1 MQLRLRA
8 HLPGSLRR
16 TSSVGRS
23 RTRAAG
29 AALVVLSLGVILA
42 RPARADDSFVA
53 KTQIYTDSDH
63 TTVVSPLAA
72 LSRDAWKGGTLSASY
87 VADVVSSASI
97 DVVSNATSHMQDFR
111 SEITAGLVQKL
122 RNTTLSGSYVYSVE
136 NDYQSHNVELG
147 FAQDMF
153 EKNSTLAFGATFSSN
168 DVYRTGD
175 QSFHRK
181 LTVGGVSASW
191 TQVLGRATIA
201 QLSYTF
207 SYGNGYWAS
216 PYRFVRIETPDEQQI
231 EFKVPETEPNERYRH
246 AAVIGLNR
254 HLFGDTALQ
263 GDYRFYSDN
272 WGILSHT
279 VQLRYFVTWK
289 DVTLRLRERFYY
301 QSGASFFRPH
311 YTAATLQPFVTADR
325 ELSTFWSNVA
335 GFKISW
341 RLPWVHR
348 ALELEAKVDYFH
360 FGYVNFAL
368 LASRDGADIEA
379 GLNVIY

>member
-1 MQLRLRA
+1 MQLRRLILVA
-8 HLPGSLRR
+8 
-16 TSSVGRS
+16 
-23 RTRAAG
+23 
-29 AALVVLSLGVILA
+29 AALLVGA
-42 RPARADDSFVA
+42 RAQADDSFVA

-97 DVVSNATSHMQDFR
+97 DVISNATSRMNDFR

-136 NDYQSHNVELG
+136 NDYQSHNADLG
-147 FAQDMF
+147 FSQDLF
-153 EKNSTLAFGATFSSN
+153 EKNSTLSLGVTYSGN

-175 QSFHRK
+175 QLFHRK
-181 LTVGGVSASW
+181 LNVVGFGASW
-191 TQVLGRATIA
+191 TQVLNRATIA

-216 PYRFVRIETPDEQQI
+216 PYRFVKIETPDLAGI
-231 EFKVPETEPNERYRH
+231 EFKVPETEPNERFRH

-254 HLFGDTALQ
+254 HLFSDTSLQ
-263 GDYRFYSDN
+263 GDYRFYTDN
-272 WGILSHT
+272 WGVLSHT
-279 VQLRYFVTWK
+279 VQLRYFVTFK

-301 QSGASFFRPH
+301 QTGASFFQPH
-311 YTAATLQPFVTADR
+311 YTTQTLQPFVTADR
-325 ELSTFWSNVA
+325 ELSTFWSNVT
-335 GFKISW
+335 GIKVSW

-360 FGYVNFAL
+360 FGYINFAL
-368 LASRDGADIEA
+368 LSSRDGADIEA

>member
-1 MQLRLRA
+1 MRLQLRIAVAAILLLGARA
-8 HLPGSLRR
+8 N
-16 TSSVGRS
+16 
-23 RTRAAG
+23 
-29 AALVVLSLGVILA
+29 
-42 RPARADDSFVA
+42 ADDSFVA

-97 DVVSNATSHMQDFR
+97 DVVSNATARMNDFR

-136 NDYQSHNVELG
+136 NDYQSHNADIG

-153 EKNSTLAFGATFSSN
+153 EKNSTLSIGATFSAN

-175 QSFHRK
+175 QLFHRK
-181 LTVGGVSASW
+181 LTVAGVAASW
-191 TQVLGRATIA
+191 TQVLNRATIA

-216 PYRFVRIETPDEQQI
+216 PYRFVRIETPDLSAI

-246 AAVIGLNR
+246 AAVVALNR
-254 HLFGDTALQ
+254 HVGQDSAIQ
-263 GDYRFYSDN
+263 GDYRFYADN

-279 VQLRYFVTWK
+279 IQLRYFITWK

-301 QSGASFFRPH
+301 QSGASFYKEH
-311 YTAATLQPFVTADR
+311 YTVDTLQPFVTADR

-360 FGYVNFAL
+360 FSYLDFAL

>member
-1 MQLRLRA
+1 VQL
-8 HLPGSLRR
+8 
-16 TSSVGRS
+16 S
-23 RTRAAG
+23 R
-29 AALVVLSLGVILA
+29 VILLVA
-42 RPARADDSFVA
+42 VTAAPAVARAEDSFVA
-53 KTQIYTDSDH
+53 KTQVYTDSDH

-72 LSRDAWKGGTLSASY
+72 LSRDAWSGGTLSASY
-87 VADVVSSASI
+87 VADVVSSASV
-97 DVVSNATSHMQDFR
+97 DVISNATSHMNDFR

-147 FAQDMF
+147 FAQDLF
-153 EKNSTLAFGATFSSN
+153 EKNSTLAFGATLSAN

-175 QSFHRK
+175 QAFHRK
-181 LTVGGVSASW
+181 LTVGGVSGSW
-191 TQVLGRATIA
+191 TQVLNRATIA

-216 PYRFVRIETPDEQQI
+216 PYRFVRVETQDLQAI

-246 AAVIGLNR
+246 AAVLGLNR
-254 HLFGDTALQ
+254 HLGGDSALQ

-272 WGILSHT
+272 WGVLSHT
-279 VQLRYFVTWK
+279 VQLRYFITWG

-301 QSGASFFRPH
+301 QSGASFFRSH
-311 YTAATLQPFVTADR
+311 YTAQTLQPFVTADR

-335 GFKISW
+335 GFKVSW

-348 ALELEAKVDYFH
+348 ALQVEAKVDYFH

>member
-1 MQLRLRA
+1 VQLK
-8 HLPGSLRR
+8 
-16 TSSVGRS
+16 RS
-23 RTRAAG
+23 ALV
-29 AALVVLSLGVILA
+29 LVVLLGA
-42 RPARADDSFVA
+42 RASADDSFVA

-97 DVVSNATSHMQDFR
+97 DVVSNATARMNDYR
-111 SEITAGLVQKL
+111 SEITAGLVQKFH
-122 RNTTLSGSYVYSVE
+122 NTTLSGSYVYSVE

-153 EKNSTLAFGATFSSN
+153 EKNSTLAFGATFSAN

-201 QLSYTF
+201 QLSYTL

-216 PYRFVRIETPDEQQI
+216 PYRFVRIETPDFQQI

-246 AAVIGLNR
+246 AAVIWLNR
-254 HLFGDTALQ
+254 HIFSDSTIQ
-263 GDYRFYSDN
+263 GDYRFYADN

-279 VQLRYFVTWK
+279 IQLRYFVTWK

-348 ALELEAKVDYFH
+348 ALEVEAKVDYFH

>member
-1 MQLRLRA
+1 VQLK
-8 HLPGSLRR
+8 LPL
-16 TSSVGRS
+16 
-23 RTRAAG
+23 AIAL
-29 AALVVLSLGVILA
+29 LVVA
-42 RPARADDSFVA
+42 APAAYGDDSFVA

-97 DVVSNATSHMQDFR
+97 DVISNATAHMNDFR

-122 RNTTLSGSYVYSVE
+122 HNTTLSGSYVYSVE

-147 FAQDMF
+147 FAQDLF
-153 EKNSTLAFGATFSSN
+153 EKNSTLAFGATYSAN

-181 LTVGGVSASW
+181 LGVVGVSGSW
-191 TQVLGRATIA
+191 TQVLNRATIA

-207 SYGNGYWAS
+207 SYGNGFWAS
-216 PYRFVRIETPDEQQI
+216 PYRFVRVETPDFAAI
-231 EFKVPETEPNERYRH
+231 EFKVPETEPNQRYRH
-246 AAVIGLNR
+246 AVVIGLNR
-254 HLFGDTALQ
+254 HLWTDTALQ
-263 GDYRFYSDN
+263 GDYRFYADN
-272 WGILSHT
+272 WGVQSHT
-279 VQLRYFVTWK
+279 VQLRYFVTWQ

-301 QSGASFFRPH
+301 QSGASFFRSH

-325 ELSTFWSNVA
+325 ELSTFWSNVFGA
-335 GFKISW
+335 KISW
-341 RLPWVHR
+341 RLPWVHH
-348 ALELEAKVDYFH
+348 ALEVEAKVDYFH
-360 FGYVNFAL
+360 FGYVDFAL

>member
-1 MQLRLRA
+1 MQLKVSRA
-8 HLPGSLRR
+8 VRAGW
-16 TSSVGRS
+16 VIV
-23 RTRAAG
+23 AAG
-29 AALVVLSLGVILA
+29 LVVVAALAGT
-42 RPARADDSFVA
+42 ARADDSFVA
-53 KTQIYTDSDH
+53 KTQIYTDTDH

-97 DVVSNATSHMQDFR
+97 DVVSNATARMNDFR

-122 RNTTLSGSYVYSVE
+122 RNTTLSADYVYSVE
-136 NDYQSHNVELG
+136 NDYQSHNVDLG
-147 FAQDMF
+147 IAQDMF
-153 EKNSTLAFGATFSSN
+153 EKNSTLAFGATFSGN

-181 LTVGGVSASW
+181 LDVAGLSASW
-191 TQVLGRATIA
+191 TQVLNRATIA
-201 QLSYTF
+201 QLSYSF

-216 PYRFVRIETPDEQQI
+216 PYRFVKVETNDLSQI
-231 EFKVPETEPNERYRH
+231 LFKVPETEPNERFRH

-254 HLFGDTALQ
+254 HLGQDSALQ
-263 GDYRFYSDN
+263 GDYRFYADS
-272 WGILSHT
+272 WGVLSHT
-279 VQLRYFVTWK
+279 VQLRYFITWK

-301 QSGASFFRPH
+301 QTGASFFRPH
-311 YTAATLQPFVTADR
+311 YTADNSGTTLQPFVTADR

-360 FGYVNFAL
+360 FGYINFAL

>member
-1 MQLRLRA
+1 VRHNLARQL
-8 HLPGSLRR
+8 
-16 TSSVGRS
+16 RS
-23 RTRAAG
+23 RTLVAIVVVVVGLVAA
-29 AALVVLSLGVILA
+29 AA
-42 RPARADDSFVA
+42 PAQADDSFAA
-53 KTQIYTDSDH
+53 KTQVYTDSDH

-72 LSRDAWKGGTLSASY
+72 ISRDAWSGGTLSASY

-97 DVVSNATSHMQDFR
+97 DVVSNATTRMNDFR
-111 SEITAGLVQKL
+111 SEITAGLSQKL
-122 RNTTLSGSYVYSVE
+122 RSTTLSGAYVYSVE
-136 NDYQSHNVELG
+136 NDYQSHNAELG
-147 FAQDMF
+147 LAQDLF
-153 EKNSTLAFGATFSSN
+153 EKNTTLGLGYSLSAN

-175 QSFHRK
+175 QLFHRK
-181 LTVGGVSASW
+181 LLVNGASASW
-191 TQVLGRATIA
+191 TQVLNRATIA

-216 PYRFVRIETPDEQQI
+216 PYRFVRVEDTGGAIL
-231 EFKVPETEPNERYRH
+231 FKVPETEPQERYRH

-254 HLFGDTALQ
+254 HIGGDSALQ
-263 GDYRFYSDN
+263 ADYRFYDDN

-279 VQLRYFVTWK
+279 VQLRYFITWK

-311 YTAATLQPFVTADR
+311 YTADGLQPYMTADR

-360 FGYVNFAL
+360 FGYINFAL

>member
-1 MQLRLRA
+1 MQLRTFVLA
-8 HLPGSLRR
+8 VVAL
-16 TSSVGRS
+16 VA
-23 RTRAAG
+23 TRA
-29 AALVVLSLGVILA
+29 S
-42 RPARADDSFVA
+42 ADDSFVA

-97 DVVSNATSHMQDFR
+97 DVVSNATARMNDFR

-122 RNTTLSGSYVYSVE
+122 RNTTLTGSYVYSIE

-147 FAQDMF
+147 FAQDLF
-153 EKNSTLAFGATFSSN
+153 EKNSTLAFGATLSAN

-181 LTVGGVSASW
+181 LTVAGLSASW
-191 TQVLGRATIA
+191 TQVLNRATIA
-201 QLSYTF
+201 QLSYSF
-207 SYGNGYWAS
+207 SYGSGYWAS
-216 PYRFVRIETPDEQQI
+216 PYRFVRIETPDLAAI
-231 EFKVPETEPNERYRH
+231 EFKVPETEPNERFRH

-254 HLFGDTALQ
+254 HVGSDSSLQ
-263 GDYRFYSDN
+263 GDYRFYADN

-279 VQLRYFVTWK
+279 IQLRYFVTWK

>member
-1 MQLRLRA
+1 MQLRFAVAL
-8 HLPGSLRR
+8 
-16 TSSVGRS
+16 
-23 RTRAAG
+23 
-29 AALVVLSLGVILA
+29 LVVAAWSA
-42 RPARADDSFVA
+42 RARADDSFTA

-72 LSRDAWKGGTLSASY
+72 ISRDAWQGGTLSASY
-87 VADVVSSASI
+87 VADVVSSASV
-97 DVVSNATSHMQDFR
+97 DVISNATSHMNDFR

-136 NDYQSHNVELG
+136 NDYQSHNAELG
-147 FAQDMF
+147 LSQDLF
-153 EKNSTLAFGATFSSN
+153 EKNSTLAIGATFSAN

-175 QSFHRK
+175 QAFHRK

-191 TQVLGRATIA
+191 TQVLNRATIA
-201 QLSYTF
+201 QLSYSF

-216 PYRFVRIETPDEQQI
+216 PYRFVKVETPDLSAI
-231 EFKVPETEPNERYRH
+231 EFKVPETDPNERYRH

-254 HLFGDTALQ
+254 HLFTDSAIQ
-263 GDYRFYSDN
+263 GDYRFYADN
-272 WGILSHT
+272 WGVESHT
-279 VQLRYFVTWK
+279 IQLRYFVTWK
-289 DVTLRLRERFYY
+289 DLTLRLRERFYY

-311 YTAATLQPFVTADR
+311 YTAQTLQPFVTADR

-335 GFKISW
+335 GFKVSW

-348 ALELEAKVDYFH
+348 ALEVEAKVDYFH
-360 FGYVNFAL
+360 FGYVDFAL

-379 GLNVIY
+379 GINVIY